1 MIIKKY
7 QEGGAAPMPA
17 EAGAPMPAGPAGAPA
32 PEQGGQDPI
41 MMIAQAAMQALETQD
56 CNIAMQV
63 CEAFIG
69 LLQGAQG
76 APEEVGAPVEQPV
89 FKKGGKL
96 MKKKACR
103 K

>member
-1 MIIKKY
+1 
-7 QEGGAAPMPA
+7 MPA
-17 EAGAPMPAGPAGAPA
+17 EAAAAPVSPAPAAPAGPEAGP
-32 PEQGGQDPI
+32 QGGQDPI
-41 MMIAQAAMQALETQD
+41 MMIAQAAIQALETQD

-69 LLQGAQG
+69 LLQGAQE
-76 APEEVGAPVEQPV
+76 APAEVGAPVEQPV

-96 MKKKACR
+96 SKKKACR

>member
-7 QEGGAAPMPA
+7 QEGGAAPMPV
-17 EAGAPMPAGPAGAPA
+17 EAAAAPAPAGPEAGP
-32 PEQGGQDPI
+32 QGGQDPI

-69 LLQGAQG
+69 LLQGGQE
-76 APEEVGAPVEQPV
+76 APAEVGAPVEQPV

-96 MKKKACR
+96 SKKKACR

>member
-1 MIIKKY
+1 
-7 QEGGAAPMPA
+7 MPA
-17 EAGAPMPAGPAGAPA
+17 EAVAAPA
-32 PEQGGQDPI
+32 PMGPEMDPQGGQDPI

-69 LLQGAQG
+69 LLQSTQE
-76 APEEVGAPVEQPV
+76 APAEVGAPVEQPV

-96 MKKKACR
+96 MKKRTCR

>member
-17 EAGAPMPAGPAGAPA
+17 EAAPA
-32 PEQGGQDPI
+32 PAPAAGPEQGQDPI

-69 LLQGAQG
+69 LIQGGQG
-76 APEEVGAPVEQPV
+76 APAEVGAPVEQPV

-96 MKKKACR
+96 VKKKTCR

>member
-1 MIIKKY
+1 
-7 QEGGAAPMPA
+7 MPA
-17 EAGAPMPAGPAGAPA
+17 EAGAPMQAAPAPA

-63 CEAFIG
+63 CEAFLS

-96 MKKKACR
+96 AKRKACR

>member
-17 EAGAPMPAGPAGAPA
+17 EAAAAPAQAPA
-32 PEQGGQDPI
+32 PQGQDPI

-69 LLQGAQG
+69 LIQGGQE
-76 APEEVGAPVEQPV
+76 APAEVGAPVEQPV

-96 MKKKACR
+96 MKKKTCR

>member
-17 EAGAPMPAGPAGAPA
+17 EAMAAPAPAPA

-69 LLQGAQG
+69 LIQGGQG

>member
-17 EAGAPMPAGPAGAPA
+17 EAAPA
-32 PEQGGQDPI
+32 PAPAAGPEQGQDPI

-69 LLQGAQG
+69 LIQGSQG
-76 APEEVGAPVEQPV
+76 APAEVGAPVEQPV

-96 MKKKACR
+96 VKKKTCR

>member
-1 MIIKKY
+1 
-7 QEGGAAPMPA
+7 MPA
-17 EAGAPMPAGPAGAPA
+17 EAAAAPAQAPA
-32 PEQGGQDPI
+32 PQGQGQDPI

-69 LLQGAQG
+69 LIQGGQE
-76 APEEVGAPVEQPV
+76 APAEVGAPVEQPV

-96 MKKKACR
+96 MKKKTCR

>member
-17 EAGAPMPAGPAGAPA
+17 EAAPA
-32 PEQGGQDPI
+32 PAPTAGPEQGQDPI

-69 LLQGAQG
+69 LIQGGQS
-76 APEEVGAPVEQPV
+76 APAEVGAPVEQPV

-96 MKKKACR
+96 VKKKTCR